1 MIKFTF
7 IKYFIGMVFLLSAF
21 SKLIDFPATVAFFVN
36 LSGMVFKW
44 VSIGLVLMIII
55 ELSLAVAIVYSRQ
68 NIQLVY
74 SATLVLF
81 VTFSVFSTLLIFSDA
96 ENCGCF
102 GTLIKSDPL
111 LTILKNIVLI
121 WLVHFLKRQERIV
134 ACVR

>member
-7 IKYFIGMVFLLSAF
+7 IKYLIGMVFLLSAF
-21 SKLIDFPATVAFFVN
+21 SKLIDFPETVVFFVN
-36 LSGMVFKW
+36 LSGMPFKW
-44 VSIGLVLMIII
+44 VSIGLVLMIIL
-55 ELSLAVAIVYSRQ
+55 ELSLAVAIVYSQYR
-68 NIQLVY
+68 IQLVY
-74 SATLVLF
+74 SATLVLL
-81 VTFSVFSTLLIFSDA
+81 VTFSVFSALLIFLDVDT
-96 ENCGCF
+96 CGCF